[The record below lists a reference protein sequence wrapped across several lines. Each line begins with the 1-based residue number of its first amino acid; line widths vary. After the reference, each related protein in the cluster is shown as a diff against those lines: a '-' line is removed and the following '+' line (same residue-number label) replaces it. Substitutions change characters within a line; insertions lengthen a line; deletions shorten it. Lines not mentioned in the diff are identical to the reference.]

1 MRMQLDSSVL
11 GALRCFEAAGRLLS
25 FTKAAESL
33 SLTQSAVSQQIRHLE
48 DRLGYVLFVRQPRN
62 LKLTPKGEA
71 LFETTTRALHD
82 IQQTIQKLG
91 LPNAPL
97 QVNCLPSFAL
107 QWLMPRLTEFH
118 RDQPDVSVRLK
129 AEFQALDRQ
138 SMDAEDIDVAV
149 RYDPVHYSQ
158 LHADVLLDEY
168 LIPVAT
174 PEYLAQHPGLSD
186 GASLDGVVL
195 LHDASA
201 WIGAA
206 EFVEWRTWLE
216 AFHPEWLAH
225 LEGPQFNLSSL
236 AISAALNHQGVAMG
250 RTALV
255 YDELRSGR
263 LVNVFGKH
271 VRAPARYM
279 LLTRNA
285 DDRRAAVFS
294 TWLKAECG
302 RFDAERVELFSVG
315 GGVAEQGM
323 VR

>member
-1 MRMQLDSSVL
+1 MLDSSVL

-48 DRLGYVLFVRQPRN
+48 DRLGYMLFVRQPRN

-82 IQQTIQKLG
+82 IQQTIQRLG

-118 RDQPDVSVRLK
+118 REQPDVSVRLK

-138 SMDAEDIDVAV
+138 SMEADDIDVAV
-149 RYDPVHYSQ
+149 RYDPVRYSQ
-158 LHADVLLDEY
+158 MHADVLLDEF

-174 PEYLAQHPGLSD
+174 PEYLAQHPGLS
-186 GASLDGVVL
+186 GGVSLDGVVL
-195 LHDASA
+195 LHDASP
-201 WIGAA
+201 WVGAA
-206 EFVEWRTWLE
+206 EFVEWRIWLE
-216 AFHPEWLAH
+216 AFHPAWIAQ

-263 LVNVFGKH
+263 LVDVFGKH

-279 LLTRNA
+279 LLSRNPE
-285 DDRRAAVFS
+285 DRRVTIFS
-294 TWLKAECG
+294 SWLKAECA
-302 RFDAERVELFSVG
+302 RFDIARMELLSL
-315 GGVAEQGM
+315 GGVSRGAGYD
-323 VR
+323 

>member
-1 MRMQLDSSVL
+1 MQLDSSVL

-48 DRLGYVLFVRQPRN
+48 GRLGYVLFVRQPRN
-62 LKLTPKGEA
+62 LRLTPKGEA
-71 LFETTTRALHD
+71 LFETTTRALHE
-82 IQQTIQKLG
+82 IQQTIQRLG

-97 QVNCLPSFAL
+97 QVNCLPSYAL

-118 RDQPDVSVRLK
+118 REQPDVSVRLK

-138 SMDAEDIDVAV
+138 SMEAEDIDVAV
-149 RYDPVHYSQ
+149 RYDPVRYSQ
-158 LHADVLLDEY
+158 LQADVLLDEY

-174 PEYLAQHPGLSD
+174 PEYLTQHPGLSD

-195 LHDASA
+195 LHDASP
-201 WIGAA
+201 WVSAA

-216 AFHPEWLAH
+216 AFHPTWIAH

-255 YDELRSGR
+255 YEEIRSGR

-279 LLTRNA
+279 LLSRNPE
-285 DDRRAAVFS
+285 DRRTTIFS
-294 TWLKAECG
+294 TWLKAECA
-302 RFDAERVELFSVG
+302 RFDTARMELLSPD
-315 GGVAEQGM
+315 GVPRRAGLG
-323 VR
+323 R